1 MPASFTNVKVA
12 FPTVEEVGEMVT
24 AEMALPNSLKMLL
37 LQSVLEV
44 AGVKLDRSALKAI
57 ILVILISLL
66 TFFLTYKAPKLD
78 DFPLFA
84 VRADINIVFWP

>member
-1 MPASFTNVKVA
+1 MPASFTNIKVA

-57 ILVILISLL
+57 ILEILISLN
-66 TFFLTYKAPKLD
+66 FFLTCKAPKPD